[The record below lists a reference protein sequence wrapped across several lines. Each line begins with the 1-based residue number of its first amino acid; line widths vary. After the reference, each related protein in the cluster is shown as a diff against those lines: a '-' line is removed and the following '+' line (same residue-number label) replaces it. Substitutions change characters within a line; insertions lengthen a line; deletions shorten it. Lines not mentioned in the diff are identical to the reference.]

1 MRISEW
7 SSDVCSSDLNCQEK
21 REQAARRR
29 DAVEQTFILQG
40 KNHSPSFHISR
51 FEQDR
56 PTSEFHLVG
65 CRRGRGGARPRRGP
79 RRKGRWHRLAG
90 AFLPKIAC
98 GGPNSRTRQAFGR
111 NPFLGCF
118 LGDGGRA
125 DRKSTRLNSRH
136 SCATRMHSSA
146 GKTN

>member
-79 RRKGRWHRLAG
+79 RRKERGHRLAG
-90 AFLPKIAC
+90 AFLPKTPS
-98 GGPNSRTRQAFGR
+98 GGPNPRPGQPFGR
-111 NPFLGCF
+111 NPFLGGS
-118 LGDGGRA
+118 LADGAGAGGGGRG
-125 DRKSTRLNSRH
+125 T
-136 SCATRMHSSA
+136 
-146 GKTN
+146 KTGRET

>member
-1 MRISEW
+1 MTGHDGGRHLDRGCCVR
-7 SSDVCSSDLNCQEK
+7 SSVACVGLIRFRTSGEKANKGNCQEK

-65 CRRGRGGARPRRGP
+65 CRSGRGGARPRRGP
-79 RRKGRWHRLAG
+79 RRKGRWPRLAG

-98 GGPNSRTRQAFGR
+98 GEN
-111 NPFLGCF
+111 
-118 LGDGGRA
+118 GRA
-125 DRKSTRLNSRH
+125 ACRERVCKYV
-136 SCATRMHSSA
+136 
-146 GKTN
+146 

>member
-1 MRISEW
+1 MIPRPPRSTRTDTLFPYTTLFR
-7 SSDVCSSDLNCQEK
+7 S
-21 REQAARRR
+21 
-29 DAVEQTFILQG
+29 

-98 GGPNSRTRQAFGR
+98 GGPNPRTRQAFRR
-111 NPFLGCF
+111 NPFLGRF
-118 LGDGGRA
+118 LGAGGRA
-125 DRKSTRLNSRH
+125 GAGAGSRKSDS
-136 SCATRMHSSA
+136 
-146 GKTN
+146 GEKGEE